1 MTTAKFCD
9 IVFLMKIENYVAGGT
24 KMEDKT
30 EEVIVEKMSFNG
42 TIPLDLYK
50 LLKMESV
57 RRGINIKNYIVEI
70 LSNHAETL
78 RSKFPA

>member
-1 MTTAKFCD
+1 
-9 IVFLMKIENYVAGGT
+9 
-24 KMEDKT
+24 MEDKT

-70 LSNHAETL
+70 LSEHAETL
-78 RSKFPA
+78 RDKFPA